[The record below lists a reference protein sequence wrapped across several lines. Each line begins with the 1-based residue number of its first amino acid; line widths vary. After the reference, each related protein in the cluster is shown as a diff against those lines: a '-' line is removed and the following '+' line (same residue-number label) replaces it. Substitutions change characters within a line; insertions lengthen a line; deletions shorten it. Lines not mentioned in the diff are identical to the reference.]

1 MGDNGQITTL
11 RTDQKP
17 IQITGAQRHTVDDT
31 FFVPSKQG
39 VFISMWK
46 PLQRVTDVSHPRIV
60 APVTV
65 SHGINEFF
73 SIVIPPIIPLLVS
86 DVGITYGQAGFLLTI
101 FFVMYSLFQL
111 PAGLVA
117 DRIGKNRLMITG
129 LAGMTVGIILAGVA
143 PSYKSLLVAQA
154 IAGISGST
162 FHPTGLSIISD
173 VETTDTKGKAM
184 GVFGFGGTLG
194 TMTAPL
200 LVGGLA
206 VVAGWRM
213 ALVGAALLGGGV
225 TVVVAYLLFSST
237 DLSLPTVRTD
247 GGRAIT
253 DWRQVARETTA
264 ALATRDIGIL
274 CLITLVMSLQHR
286 AIQTFTT
293 SYVAAET
300 GAAVSVSNLA
310 FFTLLVGG
318 GVASLWGGEL
328 ADQMNRYHLGIGAAI
343 ATATLI
349 GATLFVTQLSTM
361 LPSVLL
367 IGALVV
373 WFAIIGAT
381 MYLSYPVK
389 NALISERADESH
401 SGSLFGVVQTGSALG
416 SASGP
421 AVFGVLATEWGVAA
435 AFPAIASIGV
445 VLAALFGSLLF
456 FK

>member
-1 MGDNGQITTL
+1 MDDGSVPFHQTHPFEPIDDNHRSSTNGTL
-11 RTDQKP
+11 LT
-17 IQITGAQRHTVDDT
+17 
-31 FFVPSKQG
+31 
-39 VFISMWK
+39 ISRETEVARMWE
-46 PLQRVTDVSHPRIV
+46 PLRRVTEVSRPRIV
-60 APVTV
+60 APITI

-73 SIVIPPIIPLLVS
+73 AIVIPPIIPLLVT
-86 DVGITYGQAGFLLTI
+86 DLGITYGQAGFLLTV
-101 FFVMYSLFQL
+101 FFIMYSLFQL

-117 DRIGKNRLMITG
+117 DRIGKNRLMVAGLVGMSGGIV
-129 LAGMTVGIILAGVA
+129 LAGLA
-143 PSYKSLLVAQA
+143 PSYELLIVAQA
-154 IAGISGST
+154 ITGISGST

-173 VETTDTKGKAM
+173 VETSETKGKAM

-206 VVAGWRM
+206 AVAGWRI
-213 ALVGAALLGGGV
+213 ALVGAALLGGGM
-225 TVVVAYLLFSST
+225 TLLVAYLLFGSAGVSR
-237 DLSLPTVRTD
+237 PTVRTD
-247 GGRAIT
+247 GGRVTT
-253 DWRQVARETTA
+253 DWMRTVREAAT

-328 ADQMNRYHLGIGAAI
+328 ADRMNRYHLGIAAAI
-343 ATATLI
+343 ATAILV
-349 GATLFVTQLSTM
+349 GASVFVTQLSAD
-361 LPSVLL
+361 LPFVLL
-367 IGALVV
+367 IGVLVV

-401 SGSLFGVVQTGSALG
+401 SGSLFGVVQTGSAVG

-421 AVFGVLATEWGVAA
+421 AIFGVLATEWGVVA
-435 AFPAIASIGV
+435 AFPAIAGV
-445 VLAALFGSLLF
+445 GLLLAGLFGALLF
-456 FK
+456 FN

>member
-1 MGDNGQITTL
+1 MWE
-11 RTDQKP
+11 P
-17 IQITGAQRHTVDDT
+17 I
-31 FFVPSKQG
+31 
-39 VFISMWK
+39 
-46 PLQRVTDVSHPRIV
+46 QRVTDVSQPRIV
-60 APVTV
+60 APITV

-73 SIVIPPIIPLLVS
+73 AIVIPPIIPLLVS

-117 DRIGKNRLMITG
+117 DRVGKNRLMIAG
-129 LAGMTVGIILAGVA
+129 LVGMTAGIILAGAA
-143 PSYKSLLVAQA
+143 PSYELLLVSQA

-173 VETTDTKGKAM
+173 VETTDTEGKAM

-194 TMTAPL
+194 TMAAPL

-206 VVAGWRM
+206 AVAGWRV
-213 ALVGAALLGGGV
+213 ALIGAALLGGGMTIV
-225 TVVVAYLLFSST
+225 AAYLLYGST
-237 DLSLPTVRTD
+237 DVSSQRVQTD
-247 GGRAIT
+247 GGRIAT
-253 DWRQVARETTA
+253 DWRQVARETTS

-286 AIQTFTT
+286 AVQTFTT

-300 GAAVSVSNLA
+300 GAALSVSNLA

-343 ATATLI
+343 ATATLV
-349 GATLFVTQLSTM
+349 GATLLITQLTTM
-361 LPSVLL
+361 LPSMFL
-367 IGALVV
+367 IGILVV

-389 NALISERADESH
+389 NALISERADKSH

-416 SASGP
+416 SAGGP

-435 AFPAIASIGV
+435 AFPAIASIGL
-445 VLAALFGSLLF
+445 VLAALFGSLLLIE
-456 FK
+456 